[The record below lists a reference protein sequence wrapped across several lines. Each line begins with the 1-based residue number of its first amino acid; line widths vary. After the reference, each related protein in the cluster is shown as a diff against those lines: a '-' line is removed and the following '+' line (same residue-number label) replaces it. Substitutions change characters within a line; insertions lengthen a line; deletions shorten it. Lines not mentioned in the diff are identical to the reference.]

1 MESLSHKNLINEN
14 NSQPILEEISPGCF
28 FYKEPINVNY
38 IDQNIINKLL
48 VSLTSSNLKLG
59 RICLHQSHEDIIQS
73 MIIALHQD
81 YLVNCHV
88 HNGPEILKIIQGQ
101 LLITERFDNGKT
113 KEHLLSSQD
122 LLLLRLTEGVVHSV
136 KSLSGWAVF
145 LEIGNGPFDQNKTIY
160 V

>member
-1 MESLSHKNLINEN
+1 M
-14 NSQPILEEISPGCF
+14 
-28 FYKEPINVNY
+28 
-38 IDQNIINKLL
+38 L

-59 RICLHQSHEDIIQS
+59 RICLHKNYDDLIQS

-81 YLVNCHV
+81 YLVDYHV
-88 HNGPEILKIIQGQ
+88 HNGPEILQIIQGQ

-113 KEHLLSSQD
+113 KENLLSNKD
-122 LLLLRLTEGVVHSV
+122 LLLLRLNEGVVHSV

-145 LEIGNGPFDQNKTIY
+145 LEIGNGPFDQNKTKY